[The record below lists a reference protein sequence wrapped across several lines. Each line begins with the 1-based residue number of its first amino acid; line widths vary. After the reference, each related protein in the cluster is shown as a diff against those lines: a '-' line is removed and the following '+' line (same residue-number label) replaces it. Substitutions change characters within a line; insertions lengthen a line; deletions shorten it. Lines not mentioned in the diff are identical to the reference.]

1 MKQFIIF
8 AFFLVAFAAN
18 VQGQTSTNGQFTFAE
33 QGAYNP
39 LDHAQQTG
47 TTTILGTEYPVYQT
61 DKGKTFV
68 HLRGKYFVYTDLQ
81 VKGTLPDGTEVYT
94 SPSGTPFV
102 WAMGKNGVYA
112 KYGKAN

>member
-1 MKQFIIF
+1 MKRIIIF
-8 AFFLVAFAAN
+8 IFFLVAFAA
-18 VQGQTSTNGQFTFAE
+18 VGQSQTSTNGQFTFAE

-47 TTTILGTEYPVYQT
+47 TVSIFGTDYPVYQT

-81 VKGTLPDGTEVYT
+81 VKGTLPDGTEVFT